1 MDRGFCRTVQ
11 GLVLLGYLS
20 CNASLARAQDDA
32 GTDPAARDAAISAA
46 KSPLVVNPR
55 SPDELFEATI
65 LMVDIARLD
74 LAKLYLDKLL
84 EEQLDDDLL
93 IAMRDKYGPGAI
105 LKLVQVPQLKAAA
118 TRLLDLS
125 NAAAVKRASDRE
137 RIARLINDLEGNPEQ
152 QAAAQAEVQ
161 SLGAAV
167 VPGLLTVLNN
177 PALADRHEAAMLAV
191 LKIGEPAVPLLIG
204 ALNAPNELLRA
215 TVATVLGHLR
225 SATAV
230 PYLWYPA
237 LARDGSPEVRAAAR
251 EALQKILK
259 LNAPGLD
266 RLATDRTVPRMLE
279 SVREHFRN
287 AYPWKTDDAGL
298 ATLWV
303 WDEAQGTVVARQ
315 MTAEE
320 ASEITGLRFAR
331 EALVIEPH
339 VRSAQVLYLC
349 LALAADVRR
358 SGFDKPLPEGPGTA
372 HDLALAVGADLATEV
387 ITEAFSAT
395 RPSVAVAA
403 LKVFSQTGTLNQL
416 KLTGPVRS
424 VVVTALDY
432 PDQRV
437 QFAAANAILQIDPT
451 TPFRGAVRV
460 VDILK
465 RSLVT
470 DGKAHAVVGEVS
482 ADRGTM
488 LGGMLR
494 ELGYEPL
501 VFTSGREA
509 FKAAAER
516 TDVELIILHP
526 NLVRWPLSE
535 TLANLRAD
543 ARTATIPIVIH
554 GPNRLTARLKHQT
567 SEFQLVSFAASS
579 ETTEGFDF
587 QLRPFLRRVKTT
599 AMTPL
604 TPEERVA
611 QRAAAAAWLAH
622 IAQGRRTKV
631 FDINPA
637 EPELLDLLE
646 DENLAPL
653 ALEAVGEI
661 ASRASQQ
668 RIADVILDGQAD
680 GNLRRAAAFKLA
692 YHIQRFGLLTSKTS
706 LDALHKL
713 WNNPREPAEL
723 RTAVGGVIGSLK
735 PDTELAGKRLLQQSG
750 RPQ

>member
-11 GLVLLGYLS
+11 GFVLLGFLS
-20 CNASLARAQDDA
+20 CNAGWARAQDDA
-32 GTDPAARDAAISAA
+32 GAAAATRDSAISAA
-46 KSPLVVNPR
+46 KSPLVSDPK
-55 SPDELFEATI
+55 SPDELFEAAV
-65 LMVDIARLD
+65 LMVDIARFD

-105 LKLVQVPQLKAAA
+105 LKLAQVPELKASAN
-118 TRLLDLS
+118 RLLDLS
-125 NAAAVKRASDRE
+125 NASAIKRASDRE
-137 RIARLINDLEGNPEQ
+137 RIARLISDLEGNPEQ

-177 PALADRHEAAMLAV
+177 PALADRHESAMLAI
-191 LKIGEPAVPLLIG
+191 LKIGEPAVPQLIG
-204 ALNAPNELLRA
+204 ALSAPNESLRA
-215 TVATVLGHLR
+215 TVATLMGHLR

-237 LARDGSPEVRAAAR
+237 LARDGSPEVRTAAR

-259 LNAPGLD
+259 LNAPELD
-266 RLATDRTVPRMLE
+266 RLATDRTIPRMLD

-287 AYPWKTDDAGL
+287 EYPWKTDDAGL
-298 ATLWV
+298 TAIWV
-303 WDEAQGTVVARQ
+303 WDEAQGTVVPRQ
-315 MTAEE
+315 VTAEE

-372 HDLALAVGADLATEV
+372 HDLALAVGADLATDV
-387 ITEAFSAT
+387 ISEAVSAT
-395 RPSVAVAA
+395 RPGVAAAA

-416 KLTGPVRS
+416 KLSGPVRS
-424 VVVTALDY
+424 VVVTALDN
-432 PDQRV
+432 PDERV
-437 QFAAANAILQIDPT
+437 QFAAANAILQIDPL
-451 TPFRGAVRV
+451 TPFRGSVRV

-482 ADRGTM
+482 ADRGAM

-509 FKAAAER
+509 FAAAAER
-516 TDVELIILHP
+516 TDVELIVLHP
-526 NLVRWPLSE
+526 NLIRWPLSE

-543 ARTATIPIVIH
+543 TRTATIPIIIH
-554 GPNRLTARLKHQT
+554 GPNRLTAKLEYQT
-567 SEFQLVSFAASS
+567 RQFQLVSFAASS

-587 QLRPFLRRVKTT
+587 QVRPFLRRVKTT

-604 TPEERVA
+604 TPEERIA

-631 FDINPA
+631 FDIKPA
-637 EPELLDLLE
+637 QPELLDLLE
-646 DENLAPL
+646 DEKLAPL

-668 RIADVILDGQAD
+668 RMADLILAAQNDAD
-680 GNLRRAAAFKLA
+680 LRRAAAYKLA
-692 YHIQRFGLLTSKTS
+692 YHIQRFGLMLSKGS
-706 LDALHKL
+706 IEGLHKV

-723 RTAVGGVIGSLK
+723 RTALGGVIGTLK

-750 RPQ
+750 RSQ

>member
-1 MDRGFCRTVQ
+1 MDRGFCRAVQ
-11 GLVLLGYLS
+11 GLLLLGCLS
-20 CNASLARAQDDA
+20 CNLDGALAQDEPA
-32 GTDPAARDAAISAA
+32 TGAAARNSGAAART
-46 KSPLVVNPR
+46 PLVTEPK
-55 SPDELFEATI
+55 SPDELFEATV
-65 LMVDIARLD
+65 LMVDIARID

-84 EEQLDDDLL
+84 EEQLDDDVLL
-93 IAMRDKYGPGAI
+93 ALRDKYGPGAFI
-105 LKLVQVPQLKAAA
+105 KLTQVPDLKQAAV
-118 TRLLDLS
+118 RLLDLS
-125 NAAAVKRASDRE
+125 NAAAIKRANDRDQ
-137 RIARLINDLEGNPEQ
+137 IARLIRDLDGDPEQ
-152 QAAAQAEVQ
+152 QAAAQAELD

-177 PALADRHEAAMLAV
+177 PASADRHESAMLAV
-191 LKIGEPAVPLLIG
+191 VRIGEPAVPLLIG
-204 ALNAPNELLRA
+204 ALNSPNEELRA
-215 TVATVLGHLR
+215 TVATILGTLR

-237 LARDGSPEVRAAAR
+237 LASDGNPAVRGAAR

-259 LNAPGLD
+259 LNGPGLD

-279 SVREHFRN
+279 TVRQHFRN
-287 AYPWKTDDAGL
+287 AYAWKTDDAGL
-298 ATLWV
+298 VSLWS
-303 WDEAQGTVVARQ
+303 WDVSQGTVVPRQ
-315 MTAEE
+315 VTPEE

-331 EALVIEPH
+331 EALAIEPNL
-339 VRSAQVLYLC
+339 RSAQLLYLC
-349 LALAADVRR
+349 QALAADVRR

-372 HDLALAVGADLATEV
+372 HDLALGVGSELAIDV
-387 ITEAFSAT
+387 ITEAFSAS
-395 RPSVAVAA
+395 RPAVAVAA
-403 LKVFSQTGTLNQL
+403 IKVFSQTGTLNQL
-416 KLTGPVRS
+416 KLSGPQRS

-432 PDQRV
+432 PDPRV

-451 TPFRGAVRV
+451 VPFRGAGRV

-482 ADRGTM
+482 ADRGAH

-501 VFTSGREA
+501 VYMSGREA
-509 FKAAAER
+509 FVAAAER

-526 NLVRWPLSE
+526 NLIRWSLSE

-543 ARTATIPIVIH
+543 ARTANIPIVIH
-554 GPNRLTARLKHQT
+554 GPSRLTAKMEHQT
-567 SEFQLVSFAASS
+567 RSFQLVSFAASS

-587 QLRPFLRRVKTT
+587 QLRPFLRQVKTT
-599 AMTPL
+599 AMVPL
-604 TPEERVA
+604 TPQERVE
-611 QRAAAAAWLAH
+611 QRAAAAAWFAH

-637 EPELLDLLE
+637 QAELIDTLE
-646 DENLAPL
+646 DEQLAPL
-653 ALEAVGEI
+653 ALEALGEI

-668 RIADVILDGQAD
+668 RIADLVLNGQAAVE
-680 GNLRRAAAFKLA
+680 LRRAAAYKLTF
-692 YHIQRFGLLTSKTS
+692 HLQRFGLLLSKPS
-706 LDALHKL
+706 IEALHKV
-713 WNNPREPAEL
+713 WNSVREPAEL
-723 RTAVGGVIGSLK
+723 RTAVGSVIGSLK